1 MSAVLKL
8 VEEMIADLVVAGML
22 LTELTGILVLLY
34 TFVKALVHLLR
45 RYTQGK
51 VKLILA
57 RGIGLSME
65 FMLVSE
71 VLHTTISREWK
82 ELGIL
87 AAVILIRIAL
97 TLLLNWEIRNEKLEE
112 EDSLPQ
118 KKNLV
123 AAETVET

>member
-1 MSAVLKL
+1 MSAILKL

-34 TFVKALVHLLR
+34 TFVKALIHLLHR
-45 RYTQGK
+45 DAQGK

-112 EDSLPQ
+112 EDLSQ
-118 KKNLV
+118 KKEQ
-123 AAETVET
+123 ATAQTRAE